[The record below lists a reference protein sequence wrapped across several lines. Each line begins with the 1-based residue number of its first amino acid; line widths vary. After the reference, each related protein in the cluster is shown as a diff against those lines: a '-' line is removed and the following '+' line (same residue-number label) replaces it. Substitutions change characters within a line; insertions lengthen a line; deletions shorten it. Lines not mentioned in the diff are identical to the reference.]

1 MRCISFNQKSLSSF
15 FILCFT
21 AIFLACTG
29 EKPASE
35 NVQIPAQETPVYHIQ
50 DSLKT
55 GVIYPEVPIN
65 DDKLNSFALYLPK
78 SYQPNLVA
86 PVVFFFDPSGRGAV
100 PLYKYKQIADSLGLI
115 FIGSNVSKNGQDEDD
130 INVMWN
136 TLKNVSYSN
145 FSIDTKHIIL
155 AGFSGGARVACAIAS
170 KEPGTTA
177 VIANSAG
184 MPQPES
190 VFAPNTLFIGVAG
203 KGDMNRAEMN
213 VIEQHLKGTSLSH
226 YYLEF
231 DGIHE
236 WAPSSSMVKAIYLSY
251 MHVFA
256 THPANTDQ
264 MKIDAFTEQQKLTIA
279 QLLEQNKW
287 VDAYNEMMI
296 LHESTKFFNPAVDHD
311 AIDSLKNSAVYLS
324 QKSELLKINN
334 NEIAIQQEL
343 YKMMAQQPDTLRWKV
358 KLAEIRKKSTQKG
371 EIGMMHQRLLG
382 YASLLCYSL
391 SNRLL
396 MAKNYTDAA
405 LMVTCYQIADPQNAE
420 VYFFKAIIQASNR
433 DKSATV
439 DMLKKALSM
448 GLSDKNR
455 INQQKEFDF
464 LSNDAVLKELLK

>member
-1 MRCISFNQKSLSSF
+1 
-15 FILCFT
+15 
-21 AIFLACTG
+21 
-29 EKPASE
+29 
-35 NVQIPAQETPVYHIQ
+35 
-50 DSLKT
+50 
-55 GVIYPEVPIN
+55 
-65 DDKLNSFALYLPK
+65 
-78 SYQPNLVA
+78 
-86 PVVFFFDPSGRGAV
+86 
-100 PLYKYKQIADSLGLI
+100 
-115 FIGSNVSKNGQDEDD
+115 
-130 INVMWN
+130 
-136 TLKNVSYSN
+136 
-145 FSIDTKHIIL
+145 
-155 AGFSGGARVACAIAS
+155 
-170 KEPGTTA
+170 
-177 VIANSAG
+177 
-184 MPQPES
+184 
-190 VFAPNTLFIGVAG
+190 
-203 KGDMNRAEMN
+203 
-213 VIEQHLKGTSLSH
+213 
-226 YYLEF
+226 
-231 DGIHE
+231 
-236 WAPSSSMVKAIYLSY
+236 
-251 MHVFA
+251 
-256 THPANTDQ
+256 

-287 VDAYNEMMI
+287 VDAYNEMKI

-311 AIDSLKNSAVYLS
+311 DIDSLKNSAAYLS

-433 DKSATV
+433 DKTATV
-439 DMLKKALSM
+439 NMLKKALSM